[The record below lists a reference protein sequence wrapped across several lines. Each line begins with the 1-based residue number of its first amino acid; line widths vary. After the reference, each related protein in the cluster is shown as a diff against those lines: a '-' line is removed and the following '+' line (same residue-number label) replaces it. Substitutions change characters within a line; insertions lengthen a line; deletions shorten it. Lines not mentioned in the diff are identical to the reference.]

1 MKFSV
6 RVNKYY
12 ESRKIYEE
20 LEEDNPAVYLLFG
33 LCNYIAGNDTVNQ
46 GRQIIED
53 LKKGII
59 HELPNYKVDE
69 VTRIENYT
77 RTGKLE
83 YDLKKMAKDGMEIG
97 ELLSVLFKDVWH
109 KTTKDLIGDIKDN
122 TKALIDI
129 VSEIDTAMHEAT
141 PEVFEDNFPK
151 LMEQHDWSEVE
162 SEYQK
167 DKKMQ
172 TVSMGWLQEK
182 QERELQEVLEMDIM
196 YHADDP
202 STDSVEKSDY
212 PYHRRFLSHRFK
224 DNPSYQEAYTKFMK
238 FATRQE
244 EMIIP
249 KLGDYGKY
257 IATHIDKFRLEQK
270 KELFAI
276 IRKFELIHK
285 DMERLKPELARYL
298 RFNQESMGS
307 LENTALFAP
316 YFHIKEML
324 KSGWFR
330 NLRVDTK
337 YNDMWADVFAEAL
350 MRSEYGCQIADEW
363 KEKANQVKGYVI
375 GCLKEVGVFRPDISN
390 DRIASEA
397 GIMENKRT
405 FGKYIGKE
413 SQEQPYAEWIL
424 KHVNDYC

>member
-46 GRQIIED
+46 GRQMLED

-69 VTRIENYT
+69 VTKIENYT

-83 YDLKKMAKDGMEIG
+83 YDLTKMAKDGMEIG

-109 KTTKDLIGDIKDN
+109 KTTKDLIGDINDN

-129 VSEIDTAMHEAT
+129 VSEINTAMPEVT

-167 DKKMQ
+167 DKKMH
-172 TVSMGWLQEK
+172 TVSMRWLQEK
-182 QERELQEVLEMDIM
+182 QERKLQEVLEMDVM

-212 PYHRRFLSHRFK
+212 PYHRRFLSHKFE
-224 DNPSYQEAYTKFMK
+224 DNPSYQEAYTKFME

-249 KLGDYGKY
+249 KLGEYGKY

-270 KELFAI
+270 KELLAI
-276 IRKFELIHK
+276 IKRFELIHK
-285 DMERLKPELARYL
+285 DMVRLKPELGKYL
-298 RFNQESMGS
+298 YSSNSLVS
-307 LENTALFAP
+307 LENTKLFAP

-324 KSGWFR
+324 KSEWFR

-337 YNDMWADVFAEAL
+337 YNDMWADAFAEAL

-363 KEKANQVKGYVI
+363 KEKDYKIKGYVI
-375 GCLKEVGVFRPDISN
+375 GCLKEAGVFNANVSN
-390 DRIASEA
+390 DSLAKDAAIIR
-397 GIMENKRT
+397 NTRT
-405 FGKYIGKE
+405 FGKYIGAD
-413 SQEQPYAEWIL
+413 SQKQPYAEWVRE
-424 KHVNDYC
+424 HADDYCK